1 MPRTSEIFHGKEPLV
16 SWWGWD
22 THIVRG
28 EHDLTCTPKPG
39 KQFTSRTPRCLIGL
53 EGNIYICQIKSHHL
67 VIAWK
72 LDAIF
77 RTLYPKKAFVTR
89 LFRYGCK
96 EKVSTWLI
104 QSMHEGAMTS
114 GINPLPSLNSY
125 HIVIWNRLP
134 KNQLPTDPPN
144 YENMAQGH
152 GFRDIC
158 AISIT
163 VRMVLGA
170 CRKLNFWRF
179 VLKVPNISRLI
190 NKCLEIPHLHSP
202 TQHQIC
208 CQSSTKSAQF
218 IACRCYRHDFSS
230 AVFAYIDQHQGWANA
245 AQEHVAAINQN
256 LGVAWIHFQ
265 SSVFF
270 GCSSISEKRNFQS
283 HLYTMCWRI
292 DEPYPV

>member
-1 MPRTSEIFHGKEPLV
+1 M
-16 SWWGWD
+16 
-22 THIVRG
+22 RG

-53 EGNIYICQIKSHHL
+53 EGNIYIYIC
-67 VIAWK
+67 VK
-72 LDAIF
+72 LNHIISSLLESL
-77 RTLYPKKAFVTR
+77 TQSSELYIPKKAFVTR

-144 YENMAQGH
+144 YENMAEGH
-152 GFRDIC
+152 GFQDIH

-170 CRKLNFWRF
+170 CRKIQSFGGLFSRSQ
-179 VLKVPNISRLI
+179 ISPD
-190 NKCLEIPHLHSP
+190 K
-202 TQHQIC
+202 
-208 CQSSTKSAQF
+208 STN
-218 IACRCYRHDFSS
+218 
-230 AVFAYIDQHQGWANA
+230 V
-245 AQEHVAAINQN
+245 
-256 LGVAWIHFQ
+256 
-265 SSVFF
+265 
-270 GCSSISEKRNFQS
+270 
-283 HLYTMCWRI
+283 
-292 DEPYPV
+292 